1 MSRQTAG
8 NLDWE
13 SFKEWVSGKGWLI
26 QSRSQFLV
34 CRTVVTRRAVMYERC
49 GEEIIALS
57 LCSFPLRCT
66 TVSQS
71 PIQTVLRSSQL
82 FSCTRW
88 TSGPNLQ
95 TFQLQ
100 PQRFSSHLA
109 NYLEHKLHSTYC
121 PDVTGPD
128 DRLYCT
134 MNWLML
140 SRSWLW
146 RCSGWSYCSRTPSS
160 QWPFRNC

>member
-1 MSRQTAG
+1 M
-8 NLDWE
+8 
-13 SFKEWVSGKGWLI
+13 
-26 QSRSQFLV
+26 SQFLV
-34 CRTVVTRRAVMYERC
+34 CRSVVTRRAVMYERC
-49 GEEIIALS
+49 GGEIILLS
-57 LCSFPLRCT
+57 LFLSVPSLSVRRT
-66 TVSQS
+66 TVHQS
-71 PIQTVLRSSQL
+71 PIQTVLHSSQL
-82 FSCTRW
+82 FSRTKW

-100 PQRFSSHLA
+100 PQRFPSHLA

-121 PDVTGPD
+121 PDVTRPD

-146 RCSGWSYCSRTPSS
+146 RCSGWSYCSRTRSS

>member
-1 MSRQTAG
+1 M
-8 NLDWE
+8 
-13 SFKEWVSGKGWLI
+13 
-26 QSRSQFLV
+26 
-34 CRTVVTRRAVMYERC
+34 MYEWC
-49 GEEIIALS
+49 GEEIILLS
-57 LCSFPLRCT
+57 LSVPSLSVALPYANHPFRTPCVPL
-66 TVSQS
+66 
-71 PIQTVLRSSQL
+71 SS
-82 FSCTRW
+82 SRTRW

-100 PQRFSSHLA
+100 PQCFSSHLA

-121 PDVTGPD
+121 PD

-134 MNWLML
+134 LNWLML

-146 RCSGWSYCSRTPSS
+146 RCSGWSYCSRTRSS

>member
-1 MSRQTAG
+1 M
-8 NLDWE
+8 
-13 SFKEWVSGKGWLI
+13 I

-34 CRTVVTRRAVMYERC
+34 CRTVVTRIAVMYERC
-49 GEEIIALS
+49 GEEIILLS
-57 LCSFPLRCT
+57 LCSFPLRRT
-66 TVSQS
+66 TVHQS
-71 PIQTVLRSSQL
+71 PIQRPSCAPLSSFL
-82 FSCTRW
+82 VPG

-95 TFQLQ
+95 SFQLQ

-109 NYLEHKLHSTYC
+109 NHLEHKLHSTYC

-146 RCSGWSYCSRTPSS
+146 RCSGWSYCSRTRSS